1 MAQSLK
7 YNILNTLLLT
17 HKMGR
22 HTLKVFDKLEN
33 ASIRNGF
40 ATNLLDTP
48 KIQALQ
54 HTWEIIRHA
63 AKERIRVVIS

>member
-22 HTLKVFDKLEN
+22 YTLKVFDKLEN
-33 ASIRNGF
+33 ASVRNGF

-54 HTWEIIRHA
+54 HT
-63 AKERIRVVIS
+63 

>member
-1 MAQSLK
+1 MAQSFK

-33 ASIRNGF
+33 ASVRNGF
-40 ATNLLDTP
+40 ATNLLETP
-48 KIQALQ
+48 KNPSLKT
-54 HTWEIIRHA
+54 HLRNYSSGC
-63 AKERIRVVIS
+63 KGKDRIVTP